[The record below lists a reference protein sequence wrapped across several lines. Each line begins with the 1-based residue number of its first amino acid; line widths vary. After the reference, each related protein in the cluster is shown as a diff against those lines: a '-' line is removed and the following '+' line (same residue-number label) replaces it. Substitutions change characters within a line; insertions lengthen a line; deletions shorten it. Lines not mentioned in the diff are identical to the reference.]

1 MTTVLLCA
9 AQTLAAQMLPART
22 SIVGTVTDAAT
33 GQPVV
38 GATILVSGTTQG
50 TASGPDGSYAL
61 RGLATGSYTLDV
73 SMIAYEPQRIEV
85 VGAAAGEVRIDIALR
100 EQSEQIGDVVVTA
113 VRRTGSEVA
122 VNRDV
127 REAMTVMSGVSG
139 QTIRKTQDRDA
150 GEVVRRIPG
159 ISLVD
164 DKFIIARGLSQR
176 YNNVW
181 VNGAAVPSSEA
192 DSRAFSFDII
202 PAGQIEKIGRAHV

>member
-73 SMIAYEPQRIEV
+73 SMIAY
-85 VGAAAGEVRIDIALR
+85 
-100 EQSEQIGDVVVTA
+100 
-113 VRRTGSEVA
+113 
-122 VNRDV
+122 
-127 REAMTVMSGVSG
+127 
-139 QTIRKTQDRDA
+139 
-150 GEVVRRIPG
+150 
-159 ISLVD
+159 
-164 DKFIIARGLSQR
+164 
-176 YNNVW
+176 
-181 VNGAAVPSSEA
+181 
-192 DSRAFSFDII
+192 
-202 PAGQIEKIGRAHV
+202 